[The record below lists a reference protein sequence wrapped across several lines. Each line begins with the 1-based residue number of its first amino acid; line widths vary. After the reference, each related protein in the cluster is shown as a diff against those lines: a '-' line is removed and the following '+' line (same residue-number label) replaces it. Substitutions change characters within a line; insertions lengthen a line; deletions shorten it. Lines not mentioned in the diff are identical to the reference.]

1 MNYKEGLTYR
11 YSEIPEYS
19 TDEYQI
25 NDYGAE
31 YLGQNA
37 QRTKLRA
44 ATGGSRRV
52 AHVVARDSKIE

>member
-52 AHVVARDSKIE
+52 AEN